1 MREDEARILEAL
13 RGYLRYAEILGITE
27 LPRAEHPNPKE
38 VKPTTPEAQRQLQKI
53 RAELGECT
61 RCHLHKTR
69 KNLVFGDGNP
79 EASVMFVGEAPG
91 ADEDAQGIP
100 FVGRAGQLL
109 NRVLEMVGM
118 PREEVYIANIL
129 KCRPPNNRTP
139 TPEEI
144 AVCMPFLIK
153 QIEAIR
159 PKVICALGA
168 VAMNALMGRK
178 MPITKVR
185 GTTLKTPHGYT
196 LIPTFHPAYLLRN
209 PNEKKRFIQ
218 DLQMIKGACEDG

>member
-1 MREDEARILEAL
+1 MRGDPADVIAQIK
-13 RGYLRYAEILGITE
+13 GYLLYAEVMGIKE
-27 LPRAEHPNPKE
+27 LPLKEIPEGSVFSE
-38 VKPTTPEAQRQLQKI
+38 VKSEAEERLRAI
-53 RAELGECT
+53 REELGECT

-69 KNLVFGDGNP
+69 TNLVFGAGNP
-79 EASVMFVGEAPG
+79 EAKVMFVGEAPG
-91 ADEDAQGIP
+91 ADEDAQGVP

-109 NRVLEMVGM
+109 NRVLEMIGM

-139 TPEEI
+139 APEEI
-144 AVCMPFLIK
+144 AGCMPFLLR
-153 QIEAIR
+153 QIEAIK
-159 PKVICALGA
+159 PTVICALGA

-196 LIPTFHPAYLLRN
+196 LVPTFHPAYLLRN
-209 PNEKKRFIQ
+209 PNEKKKFIQ
-218 DLQMIKGACEDG
+218 DLQMVKGMCQDE

>member
-1 MREDEARILEAL
+1 MRDGILEIEEQIK
-13 RGYLRYAEILGITE
+13 GYLLYAQLLGITE
-27 LPRAEHPNPKE
+27 LPLERREKAEEPG
-38 VKPTTPEAQRQLQKI
+38 TTVSAAEEMLKAI
-53 RAELGECT
+53 RSEMGDCS

-69 KNLVFGDGNP
+69 TNLVFGDGNP
-79 EASVMFVGEAPG
+79 NAKVMFVGEAPG

-109 NRVLEMVGM
+109 NRVLEMIGM

-129 KCRPPNNRTP
+129 KCRPPGNRTP
-139 TPEEI
+139 APEEI
-144 AVCMPFLIK
+144 AVCMPFLLR
-153 QIEAIR
+153 QVEAIQ

-168 VAMNALMGRK
+168 VAMNALMGKK

-196 LIPTFHPAYLLRN
+196 LVPTFHPAYLLRN
-209 PNEKKRFIQ
+209 PNEKKKFIQ
-218 DLQMIKGACEDG
+218 DLQEIKRMYYEG